1 MLNLL
6 EKEHA
11 KVDIY
16 GGNTTK
22 KLGVII
28 NKYCSKNVVII
39 TIFVNTPMAVN

>member
-16 GGNTTK
+16 GGK
-22 KLGVII
+22 KAIILVVII
-28 NKYCSKNVVII
+28 NKNCSKNVVII
-39 TIFVNTPMAVN
+39 TIFVKTPVAVN